1 MQSPEP
7 QSQRAPHAACG
18 ATPWPRSPP
27 PRGEAAGAPVHPKSQ
42 GACAIGGDRGM
53 TVGACANAPIPP
65 ANAPRSALS
74 VKRCAASHEWRAL
87 ASAAQRTGCPGAAH
101 SSSRAK
107 RMATS
112 PSPWR
117 EMVRNRPE
125 AATAATA
132 IAQAGIPAP
141 RASASRT
148 ERGARVTLTQM
159 ATGRAAIALGRRF
172 GDRVREWR
180 SGGRSGPPGLILS
193 PDQGG
198 RCENVAH
205 VVAPCALGLGL
216 GPDAGCWMPDGTS
229 LDAAGRQCAPIFFPS
244 PRAEKRFMGGTYA
257 GLAWWC
263 RRMRQRLG

>member
-1 MQSPEP
+1 
-7 QSQRAPHAACG
+7 
-18 ATPWPRSPP
+18 
-27 PRGEAAGAPVHPKSQ
+27 V
-42 GACAIGGDRGM
+42 
-53 TVGACANAPIPP
+53 
-65 ANAPRSALS
+65 
-74 VKRCAASHEWRAL
+74 
-87 ASAAQRTGCPGAAH
+87 
-101 SSSRAK
+101 
-107 RMATS
+107 TS
-112 PSPWR
+112 
-117 EMVRNRPE
+117 
-125 AATAATA
+125 
-132 IAQAGIPAP
+132 
-141 RASASRT
+141 
-148 ERGARVTLTQM
+148 TQM
-159 ATGRAAIALGRRF
+159 ATGRAGIAVGRRF

-180 SGGRSGPPGLILS
+180 SEGRSGPPGLILS

>member
-1 MQSPEP
+1 
-7 QSQRAPHAACG
+7 
-18 ATPWPRSPP
+18 
-27 PRGEAAGAPVHPKSQ
+27 
-42 GACAIGGDRGM
+42 
-53 TVGACANAPIPP
+53 
-65 ANAPRSALS
+65 
-74 VKRCAASHEWRAL
+74 
-87 ASAAQRTGCPGAAH
+87 
-101 SSSRAK
+101 
-107 RMATS
+107 MATS

-159 ATGRAAIALGRRF
+159 ATGRAAIAVGRRF

-216 GPDAGCWMPDGTS
+216 GPDAGCRMELRS
-229 LDAAGRQCAPIFFPS
+229 MRQVGNVRQYPPS
-244 PRAEKRFMGGTYA
+244 PRAEKRFIDGTYA